1 MAHGDATCQQATAAQ
16 VKSACV
22 HSSVADDAES
32 DRNDGPGELVMT
44 KLADYAE
51 RYRGVHFSRDNAGVL
66 EMVLHTRG
74 GPALWGSSPESL
86 HGELGE
92 AFLDVARDPE
102 NKVVLLT
109 GTGDSFIAGFD
120 ATGSYPEASLAAMW
134 PRIYNEGLA
143 LLNNLL
149 AIPVPMIAAVNG
161 PALFHA
167 ELAALCDIV
176 LAATHAEF
184 ADLAH
189 VPGGGAVP
197 GDGVHTVWPMLLGP
211 NRGRY
216 FLLTGERIGA
226 EEARRIGV
234 VGEVLAPEALMP
246 RARELAANL
255 AKLPTPMLRYTRTL
269 LTRELRKR
277 MLDELPS
284 GLAHEALATLLPPG

>member
-1 MAHGDATCQQATAAQ
+1 VTRL
-16 VKSACV
+16 S
-22 HSSVADDAES
+22 
-32 DRNDGPGELVMT
+32 
-44 KLADYAE
+44 DYADK
-51 RYRGVHFSRDNAGVL
+51 YQGVRFSRTEAGVL

-92 AFLDVARDPE
+92 AFRDLAHDPE
-102 NKVVLLT
+102 NRVIVLT

-120 ATGSYPEASLAAMW
+120 ATAGYPEASLAEMW
-134 PRIYNEGLA
+134 PRIYSEGLS
-143 LLNNLL
+143 LLENLL

-161 PALFHA
+161 PALIHA
-167 ELAALCDIV
+167 EIAVLCDIV
-176 LAATHAEF
+176 LAAPQAEF

-226 EEARRIGV
+226 TEARAIGV
-234 VGEVLAPEALMP
+234 VGEVLEAESLLP
-246 RARELAANL
+246 RAHEHAARLAALPL
-255 AKLPTPMLRYTRTL
+255 AMLRYTRTL
-269 LTRELRKR
+269 LVRELRLR
-277 MLDELPS
+277 LAGELAS
-284 GLAHEALATLLPPG
+284 GLAHEALATLLPRS